1 MMSYYKGDP
10 GFFSVIK
17 GIGSSLAS
25 FIPGVGPIASKVISA
40 IPTGVRTMGTKAASA
55 ARGAIVK
62 HPVISAAGA
71 AGALALGSAEAGR
84 MSVGGR
90 AGYHPSKRHLHA
102 LAMGLRRAKPRMN
115 VTNVHALRR
124 SLRRAHGFAKLAM
137 KVIHITHPKKK
148 GHFAGFRKG
157 RSKK

>member
-1 MMSYYKGDP
+1 MMGYYKGDP

-40 IPTGVRTMGTKAASA
+40 IPTGVRSMGAKAA
-55 ARGAIVK
+55 GTIVK
-62 HPVISAAGA
+62 HPVISAAAG
-71 AGALALGSAEAGR
+71 AGALALSSAEAGR
-84 MSVGGR
+84 MSMGGAR
-90 AGYHPSKRHLHA
+90 RGKHPSARHLHA
-102 LAMGLRRAKPRMN
+102 LAMGLRRAKPRMS

-137 KVIHITHPKKK
+137 KVIHLTHPKKHGTFGGFKKK
-148 GHFAGFRKG
+148 GKKKG
-157 RSKK
+157 I